1 MADTRYGG
9 PLCIAT
15 TNVYKHQ
22 LAPHQARLSGIYVC
36 QISAIMMT
44 TMQSEILNCVMRKKE
59 TKTIQT
65 NQYAIPKWPT
75 KCYHSVF
82 VESLRLLSYRKKN
95 TRNPQNHRPLHHQTT
110 VYTTVDQSTILTH
123 ARVQTLNGIFIV
135 VVDSEIRPPCA
146 KFQLCYKS
154 ST

>member
-22 LAPHQARLSGIYVC
+22 LAPHQARLSGIYIC

-44 TMQSEILNCVMRKKE
+44 TMQSEILNSVMRKKE
-59 TKTIQT
+59 TKTTQT
-65 NQYAIPKWPT
+65 NQYSIPKWPT
-75 KCYHSVF
+75 KCYHSVS

-95 TRNPQNHRPLHHQTT
+95 TRNPQNHRPLHHQTLYGQLADKPT
-110 VYTTVDQSTILTH
+110 RRQTNSPTDQL
-123 ARVQTLNGIFIV
+123 ADN
-135 VVDSEIRPPCA
+135 
-146 KFQLCYKS
+146 
-154 ST
+154 